1 MSQHQPHLKKTWK
14 YKTKNSIIGDMEAVL
29 VACWEVERG
38 SSISEDYTRNEISN
52 EDLFSKWVDIVSK
65 EYSNGLVPIHWRVMG
80 EDCTQLEAM
89 PFRFDS
95 FKNGPSTTDFLSFY
109 THPVNSITG
118 EPLNWL
124 ELPVVCYKGEFIQ
137 AVTGWEPSI
146 LQPFVY
152 LPSLTK
158 TYQI

>member
-14 YKTKNSIIGDMEAVL
+14 YKTKNSTIGNMEGVL
-29 VACWEVERG
+29 VAYWQVKHG
-38 SSISEDYTRNEISN
+38 SISDEYTPGEISTEN
-52 EDLFSKWVDIVSK
+52 LFYKWVDRVSK
-65 EYSNGLVPIHWRVMG
+65 EYSDGLVPIQWGVMH
-80 EDCTQLEAM
+80 EDYTQAERM
-89 PFRFDS
+89 PFQFDS
-95 FKNGPSTTDFLSFY
+95 LNNSPSTTDFLSSY

-124 ELPVVCYKGEFIQ
+124 ELPVVCLKCEFIQ